1 MNNQELSA
9 NLRYMEEINELEE
22 KAKKLLKSAD
32 FFVEEQTTPD
42 YGGYYEKGT
51 IRTVEESIRKHT
63 QKVDY
68 DLRCEIYASRQI
80 YTEVIKLLKIRYD
93 EDGEETSGEGECVG
107 FETIMKSI
115 DEIGNSL

>member
-1 MNNQELSA
+1 MNNQELA
-9 NLRYMEEINELEE
+9 LYNKYMEEINTLEE
-22 KAKKLLKSAD
+22 ETNELLKKVD
-32 FFVEEQTTPD
+32 FFVKEQTAPD

-51 IRTVEESIRKHT
+51 IRNVREAIHKYT
-63 QKVDY
+63 QKVGY
-68 DLRCEIYASRQI
+68 NIECELYASRQI
-80 YTEVIKLLKIRYD
+80 YGEVIKLLKIRYD

>member
-51 IRTVEESIRKHT
+51 IRTVEEAIHKYT

-68 DLRCEIYASRQI
+68 NIECELYASRQI
-80 YTEVIKLLKIRYD
+80 YGEVIKLLKIRYD
-93 EDGEETSGEGECVG
+93 EDGEEVAGEGENVG
-107 FETIMKSI
+107 YSRLMKAI
-115 DEIGNSL
+115 EEVGRSL

>member
-1 MNNQELSA
+1 MNNQEISA

-68 DLRCEIYASRQI
+68 DLRCELNASRQI
-80 YTEVIKLLKIRYD
+80 YAEVIKLLKIRYD
-93 EDGEETSGEGECVG
+93 EDGEEVAGEGENVG
-107 FETIMKSI
+107 YSRLMKAI
-115 DEIGNSL
+115 EEVGRSL